1 MKTTDKEN
9 QIVSFCIC
17 NQCQLPMLENTIKN
31 NPITTTADFNA
42 FHVLSNFQLA
52 QIKDTNYET
61 TWQKF
66 EY

>member
-1 MKTTDKEN
+1 
-9 QIVSFCIC
+9 
-17 NQCQLPMLENTIKN
+17 MLENTIKN
-31 NPITTTADFNA
+31 NPITTTADFKA

-66 EY
+66 EYWPIFWGGYIKYKVT